1 VPARRALL
9 ACLAAALAC
18 DAAAAPEPTEESI
31 LPETDVCDPVRDW
44 DDADAALEHDLQAAL
59 NALRAEGGRC
69 GALVFPPAPAVYMD
83 PALRCQA
90 RLHSQDMV
98 AREYLGEVDPDGLGT
113 AARLAGVGYE
123 PATFAEN
130 VGFGYADAAT
140 ALQLWADSPANC
152 WKLYARELTEL
163 GVGVVA
169 GAFTPKDE
177 EAPIDG
183 RYWTVTL
190 AAR

>member
-1 VPARRALL
+1 MPRRAAL

-18 DAAAAPEPTEESI
+18 DGAAADPPAEESI
-31 LPETDVCDPVRDW
+31 LPEAAVCDPVRDW
-44 DDADAALEHDLQAAL
+44 DDAAAALEDELQTAL

-69 GALVFPPAPAVYMD
+69 GQLVFPPAPPVDMD

-98 AREYLGEVDPDGLGT
+98 TRAYLGEVDPDGLGT
-113 AARLAGVGYE
+113 AARLAGVGYV

-130 VGFGYADAAT
+130 VGFGYPDAAT
-140 ALQLWADSPANC
+140 AVQLWADSPANC
-152 WKLYARELTEL
+152 WKLRARELTEL
-163 GVGVVA
+163 GVGVVT
-169 GAFTPKDE
+169 GTFEPKDQ
-177 EAPIDG
+177 PPLDG
-183 RYWTVTL
+183 PYWTVTL